1 MIVYVNNRP
10 CDLTDGCD
18 IAAALHTLGIP
29 AQNGTAIAVNS
40 DVIPRPHWPTHT
52 LRDNDKVM
60 IIKATQG
67 G

>member
-1 MIVYVNNRP
+1 MIVFVNNR
-10 CDLTDGCD
+10 CCEIADGSN
-18 IAAALHTLGIP
+18 IAAVLTALGIP

-40 DVIPRPHWPTHT
+40 DVIPRPHWNTHN
-52 LRDNDKVM
+52 LKENDRLM